1 MTEFQLQPPIENIV
15 TEAKMASFRRLGGTV
30 FAIGGFFQ
38 GLSTL
43 LISLGILTRNYVYI
57 TASFYGEDLTWNGLW
72 TELKSES
79 ALLIALGSTAVLLIG
94 PSFGM
99 GRWAGR
105 KIGLKKLRYGWVGL
119 ITAIILSV
127 FASICMCFI
136 ACMLD
141 DELAKDFWHDGT
153 MILSLFTAM
162 YLLPGI
168 ATGIVSG
175 LVVRQRIRSKLQKTL
190 TDTGASTPSGICP
203 QR

>member
-1 MTEFQLQPPIENIV
+1 MTESQLQPSIENVV
-15 TEAKMASFRRLGGTV
+15 TEATVARFGRIGGTI

-99 GRWAGR
+99 GRWAG
-105 KIGLKKLRYGWVGL
+105 KMIGLKKLRYGWVGL
-119 ITAIILSV
+119 ITALVLSV
-127 FASICMCFI
+127 FASIGMCFI

-141 DELAKDFWHDGT
+141 DELAEDFSHDGT
-153 MILSLFTAM
+153 MILSLFM
-162 YLLPGI
+162 SLYLLPGI

-175 LVVRQRIRSKLQKTL
+175 LVVRQRLRSVSKT
-190 TDTGASTPSGICP
+190 TSEA
-203 QR
+203 